1 MKLLRAAAVCLLAF
15 LCLFGCA
22 VQPVGTPSEPAPA
35 TELDRISSE
44 ETSSALLTD
53 RVKPLSH
60 TQTGRELAFRT
71 PAAEHYAIADTL
83 YDAESETYAVVYAV
97 SNYNGEYPWMMF
109 QDNNSTL
116 QIQLFD
122 KQGTFIKHISTEF
135 APITN
140 GEGAIVSSGPC
151 YYKNGLLTFFS
162 GWVIPEY
169 IFFDTT
175 TNAYTS
181 LIARRCA
188 IDGDYFLFSDEGL
201 KDRRY
206 TALYTFSLYHLETPV
221 ASVDVPNESVVFA
234 QRNDPEMPDD
244 VLDIFTL
251 DGDSKTGVVSS
262 GILTYTLDFNTKTW
276 KMDRSY
282 SKENLDDL
290 LAVSADGRWEVYL
303 AGLFGA
309 GDAFS
314 ADIVAYDTNSG
325 QITYLSDYFGGTA
338 VFSAG
343 SLLLFNHQLRL
354 ELIDVQSAQVLDDQF
369 GIDCEAKD
377 CFITGIA
384 YDAKKDWFLVAY
396 RSPKFEND
404 WDKKLPLMLDLYD
417 RSGRLINTMDTG
429 CTVAPF
435 EHNHVVRTT
444 LALDGKGTVTISD
457 YDEEL
462 GSIQYYQ
469 PYTN

>member
-1 MKLLRAAAVCLLAF
+1 MKLLRASVICLLAF
-15 LCLFGCA
+15 VCLFGCA
-22 VQPVGTPSEPAPA
+22 PQPAAVPNEPVPESTA
-35 TELDRISSE
+35 DGIRSD
-44 ETSSALLTD
+44 ETSSAWLTE
-53 RVKPLSH
+53 RVAPLTH
-60 TQTGRELAFRT
+60 PQTGQELAFRT
-71 PAAEHYAIADTL
+71 PTAEHYVISDTL
-83 YDAESETYAVVYAV
+83 YDAQSETYAILYAV
-97 SNYNGEYPWMMF
+97 SDYKGDKPWMMF
-109 QDNNSTL
+109 QGDNTTL

-122 KQGTFIKHISTEF
+122 KQGAFMKHISTEF
-135 APITN
+135 EPITN
-140 GEGAIVSSGPC
+140 GEGAVVSSGPC

-162 GWVIPEY
+162 GWIITEY

-181 LIARRCA
+181 MTARRCA

-201 KDRRY
+201 KDRIN
-206 TALYTFSLYHLETPV
+206 TNQYTFSLYHKATPI
-221 ASVDVPNESVVFA
+221 ASIDIEITDLNFIERQNPELPDWVV
-234 QRNDPEMPDD
+234 
-244 VLDIFTL
+244 DIFTL
-251 DGDSKTGVVSS
+251 DGKAKTGVISN
-262 GILTYTLDFNTKTW
+262 GILTYTLDFNTKIW
-276 KMDRSY
+276 KMQRNY

-290 LAVSADGRWEVYL
+290 LALSADDRWEVYL

-309 GDAFS
+309 GDAVS
-314 ADIVAYDTNSG
+314 ADIVAYDTNTG
-325 QITYLSDYFGGTA
+325 QLTYLSDYFGGTA
-338 VFSAG
+338 VFGAG

-377 CFITGIA
+377 CFVTGIA

-457 YDEEL
+457 YYEEL
-462 GSIQYYQ
+462 GSIRYYQ
-469 PYTN
+469 PYTE

>member
-1 MKLLRAAAVCLLAF
+1 MKLLRAVVVCLLAF
-15 LCLFGCA
+15 LCLIGCA
-22 VQPVGTPSEPAPA
+22 VQPVGTQSAPAPA

-44 ETSSALLTD
+44 ETSSAWLTD
-53 RVKPLSH
+53 RVALLSYP
-60 TQTGRELAFRT
+60 QTGQELAFRT
-71 PAAEHYAIADTL
+71 PAAEHYAIADML
-83 YDAESETYAVVYAV
+83 YDAEGETYAVVYAV
-97 SNYNGEYPWMMF
+97 SDYKGDKPWLIF
-109 QDNNSTL
+109 YEDNATL
-116 QIQLFD
+116 QIQLFA
-122 KQGTFIKHISTEF
+122 KQGEYIKHISTEF
-135 APITN
+135 VPVTN
-140 GEGAIVSSGPC
+140 GETEVVSSGPC
-151 YYKNGLLTFFS
+151 YYKNGLLTFFT

-201 KDRRY
+201 KDRRN
-206 TALYTFSLYHLETPV
+206 TSLYTFSLYHRETPV
-221 ASVDVPNESVVFA
+221 ASVDILNENFAFA

-290 LAVSADGRWEVYL
+290 LAVSADSRWEVYL

-314 ADIVAYDTNSG
+314 ADIVAYDTKSG
-325 QITYLSDYFGGTA
+325 QFTYLSEYGGGTA
-338 VFSAG
+338 VFGAG
-343 SLLLFNHQLRL
+343 SRLLFNHQLRL

-369 GIDCEAKD
+369 AIDCEAKD
-377 CFITGIA
+377 CFVTGIA

-404 WDKKLPLMLDLYD
+404 WDKKLPVMLDVYD
-417 RSGRLINTMDTG
+417 GSGRLINTMDTG
-429 CTVAPF
+429 CTVAAF

-457 YDEEL
+457 YYEEL
-462 GSIQYYQ
+462 GSAQYYS
-469 PYTN
+469 